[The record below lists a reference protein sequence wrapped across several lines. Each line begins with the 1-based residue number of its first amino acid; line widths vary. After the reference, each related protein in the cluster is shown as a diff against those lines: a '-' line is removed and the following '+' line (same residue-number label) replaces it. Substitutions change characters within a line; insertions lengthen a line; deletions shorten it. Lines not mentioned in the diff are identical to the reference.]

1 MSLAFSMCIFCSF
14 LTTYVCPPLYLA
26 FCPVMRHLFTSQI
39 ILVLSFPVLPFHQL
53 LIPGLQKPTQTVCLS
68 CSLHFIAPFLFPIYL
83 ATLALTRLLWHHT
96 WRPLHSPRSPPPS
109 ERGFYCPAC
118 WNSLLAV
125 TPLPC
130 FVVLRSAYCLVV
142 YSVGV
147 LFVSLVRR
155 QAPWGQGLCLINHS
169 ILVHR
174 GVKYFLNNWNFLFKW
189 QRFNCP
195 AFRFSAHYINIVGI
209 TSEGCLICLPVR
221 ADANE
226 CILSG
231 VGGWWEQLFISELN
245 K

>member
-1 MSLAFSMCIFCSF
+1 MYFLFFSHHLCLSPFVFGFLSSSEASFYKSDYFSALLSSPSL
-14 LTTYVCPPLYLA
+14 PPVANTWSAEAYTDSLS
-26 FCPVMRHLFTSQI
+26 VLFTSFYCP
-39 ILVLSFPVLPFHQL
+39 LSLPNL
-53 LIPGLQKPTQTVCLS
+53 LSDTGLDKV
-68 CSLHFIAPFLFPIYL
+68 
-83 ATLALTRLLWHHT
+83 ALTHHT